1 MQLPEN
7 GTAVDLEDLGD
18 FLDGSVHLESLA
30 EDAALDVG
38 HDVLEGALVVDAVV
52 GEKQLFILVAG
63 HVPGQI
69 LDGERAVILGDHDA
83 VHEVLELAHVA
94 GP

>member
-7 GTAVDLEDLGD
+7 GTAVDLEDFGNL
-18 FLDGSVHLESLA
+18 LDGTMHLEGLA

-38 HDVLEGALVVDAVV
+38 HDVLGGALIVDAVV
-52 GEKQLFILVAG
+52 REKQLLILVAG
-63 HVPGQI
+63 HVPGQV